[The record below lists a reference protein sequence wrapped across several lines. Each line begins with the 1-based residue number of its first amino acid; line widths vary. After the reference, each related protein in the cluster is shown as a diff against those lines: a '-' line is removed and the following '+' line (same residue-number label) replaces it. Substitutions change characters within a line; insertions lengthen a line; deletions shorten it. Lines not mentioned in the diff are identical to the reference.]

1 MSPPRV
7 HRRITQNIAVALA
20 LLVPSSAAFAA
31 VDDAHFVTSVDLVTE
46 LKNKERLMLG
56 FVTGVHDT
64 LNGVA
69 FCVPNETMP
78 LELVDA
84 ILRWAPGRTSVD
96 VSGARM
102 TTQALAAAW
111 PCRRDRMGRY

>member
-1 MSPPRV
+1 MAD
-7 HRRITQNIAVALA
+7 T
-20 LLVPSSAAFAA
+20 
-31 VDDAHFVTSVDLVTE
+31 HFVTSVDLVTE

-84 ILRWAPGRTSVD
+84 ILRWAPGRTSVS

-111 PCRRDRMGRY
+111 PCRRDRMGQY

>member
-7 HRRITQNIAVALA
+7 QRGITQHIAVALA
-20 LLVPSSAAFAA
+20 LLVPSSAPFAA
-31 VDDAHFVTSVDLVTE
+31 
-46 LKNKERLMLG
+46 
-56 FVTGVHDT
+56 VHDT

-78 LELVDA
+78 LELVGA
-84 ILRWAPGRTSVD
+84 ILRWAPGRTSVN